1 MAKSPKQ
8 KAKKSQ
14 SGIVP
19 ILAVGILVSL
29 TFWVPH
35 IDSFNVSKFVVLGVS
50 ALALTVMALLRS
62 GARNRWG
69 VGSYAILG
77 FVALL
82 VVNLLTS
89 PNFYKTLIGAQGR
102 NNGVLTYF
110 FLAVIA
116 YLASQRFTS
125 GELPKLLWALTGLG
139 LIQTFYN
146 VLQLAKIDPIKWNNP
161 YGFILGTLGNSD
173 FAAALLSIC
182 SVATM
187 WLIALNQKNK
197 PVALGLAALVL
208 IELIVMV
215 QSDVRQSLVLFLFG
229 LSVIVYFELSKR
241 NKRFSIVWIGF
252 VGLGGFTAVLGA
264 LQIGPLAKI
273 VFKESITFRGD
284 YWRAAW
290 RMFTDN
296 PVFGVGL
303 GNYGDYFNR
312 YRDGI
317 QVARRGPAVG
327 SDVAHSMPL
336 DFLAMGGLLLGAAYL
351 LLITL
356 SVYCVLRKIKQST
369 GDEKRVGLVIFS
381 LLGSYLLQSFISIDQ
396 IGLAVWGWIF
406 IGVALS
412 FVKSEKQIRP
422 IDTRMTKGFVSVGL
436 VVALVSFLFVSIPTW
451 RADSAL
457 KKLAAI
463 PQEQQGIDTR
473 AIRLDQAAKLTAMAP
488 QDSQFKTQVALYLL
502 SNGQAEGIDY
512 AKKAL
517 EQNPSDSTALRY
529 LIIAYGQLKD
539 DANLAKY
546 KAEAL
551 KIDPF
556 NPELK

>member
-1 MAKSPKQ
+1 
-8 KAKKSQ
+8 
-14 SGIVP
+14 
-19 ILAVGILVSL
+19 
-29 TFWVPH
+29 
-35 IDSFNVSKFVVLGVS
+35 
-50 ALALTVMALLRS
+50 
-62 GARNRWG
+62 
-69 VGSYAILG
+69 
-77 FVALL
+77 
-82 VVNLLTS
+82 
-89 PNFYKTLIGAQGR
+89 
-102 NNGVLTYF
+102 
-110 FLAVIA
+110 
-116 YLASQRFTS
+116 
-125 GELPKLLWALTGLG
+125 
-139 LIQTFYN
+139 
-146 VLQLAKIDPIKWNNP
+146 
-161 YGFILGTLGNSD
+161 
-173 FAAALLSIC
+173 
-182 SVATM
+182 
-187 WLIALNQKNK
+187 
-197 PVALGLAALVL
+197 
-208 IELIVMV
+208 
-215 QSDVRQSLVLFLFG
+215 
-229 LSVIVYFELSKR
+229 
-241 NKRFSIVWIGF
+241 
-252 VGLGGFTAVLGA
+252 
-264 LQIGPLAKI
+264 
-273 VFKESITFRGD
+273 VFKESIAYRGD

-336 DFLAMGGLLLGAAYL
+336 DFLAMGGLILGLSYL
-351 LLITL
+351 FLISL
-356 SVYCVLRKIKQST
+356 SVYCVVRKIKQSA
-369 GDEKRVGLVIFS
+369 GEEKMVGLVVFS

-412 FVKSEKQIRP
+412 FLKSEKQIRP
-422 IDTRMTKGFVSVGL
+422 ADANMTKGFVAVGL
-436 VVALVSFLFVSIPTW
+436 VVSLVSFIFVSIPTW

-463 PQEQQGIDTR
+463 PQEQQGVDTR
-473 AIRLDQAAKLTAMAP
+473 VIRLDQATKLIAMAP
-488 QDSQFKTQVALYLL
+488 QDSQFKTEVALYLL

-517 EQNPSDSTALRY
+517 KQNPSDSTALKY

-539 DANLAKY
+539 DVNVAKY